1 MYVLE
6 EKKNS
11 SSGDQVHNQENVLS
25 NKEEPNGISNVGL
38 IQKFRSSLTPKHRL
52 HISIRTQL
60 IALVLFVS
68 LFSLLTL
75 AIATGVYFSTVLKRT
90 RASNLEV
97 AAQLKAAQMEQGF
110 NYYYYQALLLSSK
123 ESIQSAL
130 VYRKAGNAS
139 SSLIDTA
146 ETTIDQFLETTT
158 MFNGVRLYD
167 TSFGS
172 VATVTGPNTGLNN
185 SEIESLYILSEIPQN
200 PPDILL
206 KEGGFIW
213 GPVQSGNSY
222 FASFSL
228 AINTN
233 STFLIQERSLAG
245 YMTLIM
251 NITVLNFAS
260 DNTSSSDG
268 QSVEFVKP
276 DFPINNSSDVNG
288 FSYVFQPNDLVSI
301 DTVYDLDSYEPVDD
315 MFGEDKSIGYTLN
328 VKNPIGQGVSVGYA
342 LIDFTYGKWG
352 VTLEQLDSKFME
364 PVMKLTKMMVGVCIG
379 ISALMLFI
387 TFILAHYGV
396 RPIRRLQ
403 KAAETITE
411 RRGLRSN
418 RHYRHHHHSLHS
430 KRASLH
436 FKSRSRKEK
445 KLQREHSWPPVF
457 QGSHLSPSPCNIIV
471 TSTSQDAHES
481 EASQTAVRKKAI
493 LASSSVPGNTSGSLR
508 SSIQG
513 RSRQDSEG
521 YLESYSVT
529 EASTDAENNATSTP
543 LPAIVP
549 IHGIFYDELTE
560 LTEAFN
566 TMTEE
571 LDKQYSHLEDRV
583 RARTK
588 ELEIAKIQADAARQ
602 QAEAA
607 NEAKTVFIANISHE
621 LRTPLNGIMGMTS
634 VAMAE
639 KDKKKIRSSLD
650 LIFRSGEL
658 LLHILTQLLTFSK
671 NQLDKTKLQRRNFV
685 LLEVASQIESIF
697 GKTATDQDVNL
708 IVQLKPDLSRK
719 MIMLGDSNRI
729 IQIVMNL
736 VSNSLKFTPKNGTV
750 KVVIKVLGYYDE
762 KRSKEE
768 NYGKVYIKGVNE
780 APEINTPFHP
790 ESLRR
795 RLSDSGDSMKSSKSE
810 STLNT
815 LSSEEY
821 HNQLAD
827 AYNYGVSKSYFDE
840 EDGEFLNIEDT
851 SDSDNHRLHEC
862 HEFKDVKKYWVVRFS
877 VSDTGT
883 GIEKSLQEKIFEA
896 FVQGDQ
902 TLSRSHGGTG
912 LGLSICKQFA
922 KLMHGTLILDSVVGQ
937 GSTFTFTVPLPQVGE
952 LIIPKEQETDFYDDV
967 FNPKHPPS
975 KRVKFMDGS
984 DKSSGSLGV
993 KESGSWDNPGKNGQ
1007 QNLLFDP
1014 LSNPFV
1020 KPELIT
1026 RASTGTAKSK
1036 ISADREQSGSIV
1048 STVSSHSASSSH
1060 SSLSESYDPV
1070 KAHLRF
1076 LVAEDNLVN
1085 QEVVKR
1091 MMKLEGYTDVTLAC
1105 DGFEAIDLVKQSQ
1118 KAGKKFDLI
1127 LMDVQMPKLDGI
1139 SATRIIRYQL
1149 GYTYPIVALT
1159 AFADKSNEDEC
1170 IEVGMSGFLSKP
1182 VRRNLLRKIIKQ
1194 FCNEPDIS
1202 KDCGKKP
1209 SNVSPFKDDDISS

>member
-1 MYVLE
+1 MDVLE
-6 EKKNS
+6 EEKS
-11 SSGDQVHNQENVLS
+11 ASGDQANDQTNAAS
-25 NKEEPNGISNVGL
+25 NKDGTIEKKDISNFGRLKNALV
-38 IQKFRSSLTPKHRL
+38 PKHRL

-60 IALVLFVS
+60 IGLVLFVS

-75 AIATGVYFSTVLKRT
+75 AIATGVYFSTVLKHT

-123 ESIQSAL
+123 ETIQSAL
-130 VYRKAGNAS
+130 VNKKAGNVS
-139 SSLIDTA
+139 SSFIVTA
-146 ETTIDQFLETTT
+146 ETTIEQFLGTSTL
-158 MFNGVRLYD
+158 FNGVRLYD
-167 TSFGS
+167 TSFNSIANVG
-172 VATVTGPNTGLNN
+172 GLNTGLND
-185 SEIESLYILSEIPQN
+185 SQVESLYVLSESPKN
-200 PPDILL
+200 PPDVLL

-213 GPVQSGNSY
+213 GPVQSGSSY
-222 FASFSL
+222 FTSFSL
-228 AINTN
+228 AVNSK
-233 STFLIQERSLAG
+233 STFLIQEQSLVG

-268 QSVEFVKP
+268 ESVQFVKP
-276 DFPINNSSDVNG
+276 VFPVNNSSDVTG
-288 FSYVFQPNDLVSI
+288 FSYVFQPSFLVST
-301 DTVYDLDSYEPVDD
+301 DTVYDLDSYEPMKD
-315 MFGEDKSIGYTLN
+315 MFGDDKSIGYTLS
-328 VKNPIGQGVSVGYA
+328 VKNPIGQHVSVGYA

-352 VTLEQLDSKFME
+352 VTLEQKDSNFMG
-364 PVMKLTKMMVGVCIG
+364 PVLKLAKMMVGVCIG

-387 TFILAHYGV
+387 TFVLAHYGV

-418 RHYRHHHHSLHS
+418 RRHRHHHHLLHS
-430 KRASLH
+430 KHASFH
-436 FKSRSRKEK
+436 FRSHSRKS
-445 KLQREHSWPPVF
+445 LQNEHLWSSF
-457 QGSHLSPSPCNIIV
+457 QGTPSSSSPCNIIV
-471 TSTSQDAHES
+471 TSTLRSTPNVGVNQAVAH
-481 EASQTAVRKKAI
+481 KKDVS
-493 LASSSVPGNTSGSLR
+493 ASSSSSLPVNASNSARSFSQEHFRQGN
-508 SSIQG
+508 
-513 RSRQDSEG
+513 EG
-521 YLESYSVT
+521 YLESYSAT
-529 EASTDAENNATSTP
+529 EASTDVENNAIATP

-571 LDKQYSHLEDRV
+571 LDKQYLHLEDRV

-588 ELEIAKIQADAARQ
+588 ELEVAKIQADAARQ

-621 LRTPLNGIMGMTS
+621 LRTPLNGILGMTS

-639 KDKKKIRSSLD
+639 KDAKKIRSSLD

-671 NQLDKTKLQRRNFV
+671 NQLDKTKLQRRNFL

-697 GKTATDQDVNL
+697 GKSAIDQDVNL

-729 IQIVMNL
+729 IQVVMNL

-750 KVVIKVLGYYDE
+750 KVDIKILGHYDE
-762 KRSKEE
+762 KRSKEDHY
-768 NYGKVYIKGVNE
+768 NKVYIQGVHD
-780 APEINTPFHP
+780 APEDNPPFHP
-790 ESLRR
+790 EALHRKRS
-795 RLSDSGDSMKSSKSE
+795 SSEISTKSSKSE
-810 STLNT
+810 WTLDT
-815 LSSEEY
+815 LSSEDY
-821 HNQLAD
+821 HKQLVD
-827 AYNYGVSKSYFDE
+827 AYNYGNSKCYFDE
-840 EDGEFLNIEDT
+840 EDDDFLSVSEAKDNED
-851 SDSDNHRLHEC
+851 HRLHEC
-862 HEFKDVKKYWVVRFS
+862 YEFKEIKKCWVVRFS

-922 KLMHGTLILDSVVGQ
+922 KLMHGTLIINSVVGQ

-952 LIIPKEQETDFYDDV
+952 LLVPKDQESAFYDDI

-975 KRVKFMDGS
+975 KRVKFLDGG
-984 DKSSGSLGV
+984 DKSSSSFV
-993 KESGSWDNPGKNGQ
+993 AVTRPNSSFSSGPNRQ
-1007 QNLLFDP
+1007 QNQLFDP

-1036 ISADREQSGSIV
+1036 LSTDGEQSSSM
-1048 STVSSHSASSSH
+1048 STISSHSTSSDNF
-1060 SSLSESYDPV
+1060 DPV
-1070 KAHLRF
+1070 KAGLRF
-1076 LVAEDNLVN
+1076 LIAEDNLVN

-1105 DGFEAIDLVKQSQ
+1105 DGFEVINLVKQAL
-1118 KAGKKFDLI
+1118 KVGKKFDLI

-1139 SATRIIRYQL
+1139 SATRIIRDKL
-1149 GYTYPIVALT
+1149 GYTHPIVALT

-1182 VRRNLLRKIIKQ
+1182 VRRNLLRKIIER
-1194 FCNEPDIS
+1194 FCSES
-1202 KDCGKKP
+1202 KTSKGGNL
-1209 SNVSPFKDDDISS
+1209 SNVSPLTNDNKSS